1 MSHFHRL
8 SAVFAPGL
16 DGFRLALFLAAC
28 GALAIVAASPV
39 EAGPASAQAAKEPLK
54 LVVSLD
60 KQQIDVYRGTQRLH
74 TSRVSTG
81 KRGHA
86 TPRGVFS
93 ILEKRRWHRSNIY
106 SGAPMPFMQRLTW
119 SGIAL
124 HASNS
129 VPNYPA
135 SHGCIRLPGSFAS
148 KLFKTTEV
156 GAHVIVTREHT
167 APQPVS
173 HPALLQP
180 RPLRLLTMDANKAL
194 RQRLTLERG
203 DRVSIALPARAL
215 REQKVASLNRPH
227 DSAVMTDA
235 TRAAPVQPDQE
246 PMSAREGALY
256 MADLEH
262 DMAALDS
269 YVARPNDPVRV
280 LITRRV
286 GRERI
291 RDVQM
296 LLNELGY
303 DAGPVDGYMGRQTGA
318 AIKAFQEARGL
329 TTSGAFSEELRDKLF
344 MEARG
349 EPAPSG
355 HLYVRRGFKPV
366 FDTPVGLK
374 DPDAP
379 IGTHFYFVLNFAPTD
394 EHARWVAITTE
405 RAEGADPVSVLDRVA
420 LREDVR
426 QRVEATLTPGA
437 SLIISDEGLG
447 RETGRGTDFVV
458 TH

>member
-1 MSHFHRL
+1 MLRFQGL
-8 SAVFAPGL
+8 SAMPAPGL
-16 DGFRLALFLAAC
+16 ARFHLTLCLAAL
-28 GALAIVAASPV
+28 GGLAVVSASAAY
-39 EAGPASAQAAKEPLK
+39 AGPLSAQSAQEPLK
-54 LVVSLD
+54 LVVSL
-60 KQQIDVYRGTQRLH
+60 QEQRMDVYRGTRRLH

-81 KRGHA
+81 KRGYS
-86 TPRGVFS
+86 TPSGVYS

-124 HASNS
+124 HAGH

-135 SHGCIRLPGSFAS
+135 SHGCIRLPRGFAS
-148 KLFKTTEV
+148 KLFQKTEV
-156 GAHVIVTREHT
+156 GAHVVITREHSQ
-167 APQPVS
+167 PQPVS
-173 HPALLQP
+173 HQALLNP
-180 RPLRLLTMDANKAL
+180 RPLRLVTMDAKKAL
-194 RQRLTLERG
+194 RQRLAVERG
-203 DRVSIALPARAL
+203 DRVSIALPARAM
-215 REQKVASLNRPH
+215 REQKVASLARPH

-235 TRAAPVQPDQE
+235 VRGVPAQPDPE

-262 DMAALDS
+262 DMFALES
-269 YVARPNDPVRV
+269 YVARPDEPVRV

-318 AIKAFQEARGL
+318 AIKAFQEAREL
-329 TTSGAFSEELRDKLF
+329 KATGAFSEELRDKLF

-366 FDTPVGLK
+366 FDVPVGLK

-379 IGTHFYFVLNFAPTD
+379 IGTHFYFVLNYEPTD
-394 EHARWVAITTE
+394 ERARWVAITTE
-405 RAEGADPVSVLDRVA
+405 QAEGADPVSVLDRVS
-420 LREDVR
+420 LPEDVR
-426 QRVEATLTPGA
+426 MRVEAALTPGS